1 MGRISGSES
10 ILDRRTGF
18 AGRGIAAKPLWRVGQ
33 ILDFGFRIQHLKFRS
48 QCGLFR

>member
-33 ILDFGFRIQHLKFRS
+33 ILDFEFWILDSEFS
-48 QCGLFR
+48 I